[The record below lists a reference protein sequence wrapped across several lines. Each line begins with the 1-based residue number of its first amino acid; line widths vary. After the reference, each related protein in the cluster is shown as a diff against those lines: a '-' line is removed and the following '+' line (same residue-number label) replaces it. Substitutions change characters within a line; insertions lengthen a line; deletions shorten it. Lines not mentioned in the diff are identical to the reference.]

1 MVFTLQL
8 VIAVTSV
15 LWLAL
20 AITLRGRSF
29 DFDTSSARYSF
40 HSVFAVYRQIY
51 AGVFIFGGILSMLTD
66 RGTGYRIIL
75 ALSSVYA
82 LFFVLW
88 LTVQYESYQH
98 ARYSGNDKSPYTG
111 WKYATTLTLGVM
123 SPVLFAVG
131 LIGAVYVY

>member
-1 MVFTLQL
+1 MAFTLQL
-8 VIAVTSV
+8 VIAVTLV

-51 AGVFIFGGILSMLTD
+51 AGIFIFGSILSMLTD
-66 RGTGYRIIL
+66 RGTVYRIVL

-82 LFFVLW
+82 MFFVLW
-88 LTVQYESYQH
+88 LTFQYEGYQH
-98 ARYSGNDKSPYTG
+98 ERYGENGKSPYTG
-111 WKYATTLTLGVM
+111 WKYAATLTLGIM
-123 SPVLFAVG
+123 SPVLFALG
-131 LIGAVYVY
+131 LIGAVYGQ